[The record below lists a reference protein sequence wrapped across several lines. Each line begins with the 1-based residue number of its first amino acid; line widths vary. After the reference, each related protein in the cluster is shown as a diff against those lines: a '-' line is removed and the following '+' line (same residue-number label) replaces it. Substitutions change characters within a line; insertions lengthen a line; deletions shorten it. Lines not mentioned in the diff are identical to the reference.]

1 MTTLVPDGIKFRLH
15 EGKFVWSDTSHILG
29 QIFEMRFSDAQV
41 KDGMHLQTKTAPV
54 GWKREII
61 IHLCHKDVYPPQPP
75 TRSLFTSYPQL
86 TTVFPP

>member
-1 MTTLVPDGIKFRLH
+1 MKVNSAGAIPL
-15 EGKFVWSDTSHILG
+15 ILG
-29 QIFEMRFSDAQV
+29 QIFEMGFSDAQAGKV

-61 IHLCHKDVYPPQPP
+61 IHLRHKDAYPPQPP

-86 TTVFPP
+86 TTVFPPFSPKVT